1 MSQSKVNAKLYKS
14 KKVDLKKP
22 TSKKV
27 ELNKFNELQE
37 TLDRS
42 SGVYYTLDESGF
54 LDAFDVVRNAYSYV
68 EYDFGQDFNYAEE
81 MIDDLELSLDEL
93 GIEHPPELLDA
104 KERLES
110 QREAVNELI
119 DLFRQLR
126 ASIPEQQK
134 Y

>member
-1 MSQSKVNAKLYKS
+1 MSIKKVNQKLFKS
-14 KKVDLKKP
+14 KKVDLK
-22 TSKKV
+22 TRKV
-27 ELNKFNELQE
+27 SLNKFKELTE

-42 SGVYYTLDESGF
+42 SGVYYTLDQSGF
-54 LDAFDVVRNAYSYV
+54 LDAFDVVRSAYSYV
-68 EYDFGQDFNYAEE
+68 EFDFAQDFNYAEE
-81 MIDDLELSLDEL
+81 MITDLQLSLDEL
-93 GIEHPPELLDA
+93 GIEYPPELLDA
-104 KERLES
+104 EQRLEA

>member
-1 MSQSKVNAKLYKS
+1 MSQSKVNAKLFKS
-14 KKVDLKKP
+14 KKVDLK
-22 TSKKV
+22 TRKV
-27 ELNKFNELQE
+27 NLNKFNELQE

-42 SGVYYTLDESGF
+42 SGIYYTLDESGF

-68 EYDFGQDFNYAEE
+68 EYEFGQDFNYAEE
-81 MIDDLELSLDEL
+81 VIEELELSLDEL

-104 KERLES
+104 KERLEE

-119 DLFRQLR
+119 DLFSQLR